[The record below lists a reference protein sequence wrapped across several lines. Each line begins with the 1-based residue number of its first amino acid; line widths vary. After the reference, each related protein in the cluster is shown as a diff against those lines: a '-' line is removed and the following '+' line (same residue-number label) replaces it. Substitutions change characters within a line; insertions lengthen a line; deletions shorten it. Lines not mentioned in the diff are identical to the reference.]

1 MHYLRYCKPI
11 ISTDQLS
18 YTDELKKLLLIK
30 KRNRNYVDLIRKII
44 KFDSKFLIKKQ
55 KQSEKLIKEFY
66 NWNKIIKNLLIKIS
80 D

>member
-1 MHYLRYCKPI
+1 M
-11 ISTDQLS
+11 
-18 YTDELKKLLLIK
+18 
-30 KRNRNYVDLIRKII
+30 DLIRKII
-44 KFDSKFLIKKQ
+44 KFDNKFLINKQ